1 MKVLGNERELIVKLL
16 HVARVIDALLRWCA
30 VLHAAV
36 ILACKVCS
44 LRIAAGVKA
53 LDAAIIH
60 NHHHRAGEVVVV
72 EKFSA
77 LPILEG
83 CCC

>member
-1 MKVLGNERELIVKLL
+1 MKVLCYERELIVEFF
-16 HVARVIDALLRWCA
+16 HVARIIDALLGRRA
-30 VLHAAV
+30 VLHRAMELACEVCCLAVASGVKTFDAAV
-36 ILACKVCS
+36 IY
-44 LRIAAGVKA
+44 
-53 LDAAIIH
+53 

-83 CCC
+83 C

>member
-1 MKVLGNERELIVKLL
+1 MKVLSNERKLVVELL

-30 VLHAAV
+30 VLHRAV
-36 ILACKVCS
+36 ILACEVCG
-44 LRIAAGVKA
+44 LRVASGVKA

-83 CCC
+83 C